1 MEALMSGTPRTMMR
15 LLLMAGLALLPVMS
29 AHADA
34 IPTDTAATS
43 EEREDLVR
51 LMQRPD
57 VARRLEVMGVNARR
71 ARYRVAQLTDEE
83 VRAAHARLKMLPQ
96 QKPDEM
102 RLGAFAAAL
111 VLGTA
116 FGGKR

>member
-1 MEALMSGTPRTMMR
+1 MSGTPRAVMR
-15 LLLMAGLALLPVMS
+15 LLLMTAGFALLPVVS
-29 AHADA
+29 AHADTT
-34 IPTDTAATS
+34 PVDTAAPS

-83 VRAAHARLKMLPQ
+83 VRAAHTRLRTLPQ
-96 QKPDEM
+96 QGPDEM

-111 VLGTA
+111 MLGTA